1 MVALMGCYRCG
12 GKGRSNRWRGRSVM
26 ERIVVK
32 HVVTVVVAEGT
43 AEKERERETAEKRE
57 KQERVAGFLSTLN
70 SIFFILRP

>member
-1 MVALMGCYRCG
+1 
-12 GKGRSNRWRGRSVM
+12 M